1 MLTGPGKTL
10 ADADQ
15 SPLPVANST
24 HIDPPVQVKTALEM
38 ESHEEKLHQM
48 IRQSK
53 INEAKVG
60 IFLPTVKTPST
71 VAWTQASVEKT
82 CKCSWVLD
90 D

>member
-1 MLTGPGKTL
+1 MFCACTAATVTGPGKTL

-15 SPLPVANST
+15 SPLPVAHCT

-53 INEAKVG
+53 INEAKVE

-71 VAWTQASVEKT
+71 V
-82 CKCSWVLD
+82 
-90 D
+90 